1 VDVKMNY
8 LRIAKDFY
16 LMGCDVSIDES
27 MNRHTTFKIGGK
39 VPLFV
44 KPKTKKIFINV
55 LNYLLENNYL
65 FKIIGGGANIIVAD
79 KPLNFIVLSTE
90 YLNNFTIK
98 NDSIIAE
105 VGISLSRL
113 SYLAMENSLS
123 GLEFAVGIPGS
134 LGGALFMNAGAYG
147 GQIKDVVEEVEAYDM
162 EIKQV
167 ITLKRKDIKF
177 DYRKSIFQE
186 RKYISLA
193 AKLKLHSEEKRNIEK
208 KVIELSLK
216 RWEKQP
222 LEYPSAGSIFKR
234 PKPDFYVGTTI
245 EKLGLKG
252 FSIGDAEISN
262 KHAGFII
269 NKGNAKFED
278 VINIIKY
285 VKNIVKEKYGVELE
299 VEPEIW
305 G

>member
-1 VDVKMNY
+1 MNY
-8 LRIAKDFY
+8 LKIAKELY
-16 LMGCDVSIDES
+16 LMGCDVSVDES
-27 MNRHTTFKIGGK
+27 MNRHTTFRIGGK

-55 LNYLLENNYL
+55 LNYMLENNYL
-65 FKIIGGGANIIVAD
+65 FKIIGGGANIIVD
-79 KPLNFIVLSTE
+79 DNPLKFIVISTE

-98 NDSIIAE
+98 KDSIIAE
-105 VGISLSRL
+105 VGMSLSRL

-162 EIKQV
+162 ENKQV
-167 ITLKRKDIKF
+167 IILKRKDIKF

-186 RKYISLA
+186 RRYISLE
-193 AKLKLHSEEKRNIEK
+193 AKLKLYSEEKNNIEK
-208 KVIELSLK
+208 KVKELSLK

-278 VINIIKY
+278 VMNIIEY
-285 VKNIVKEKYGVELE
+285 VKNIVKEKYGEDLE
-299 VEPEIW
+299 IEPEIW